1 MGPPDPYSALSFD
14 NNLYSERHYRSMLV
28 HFERNGEV
36 LYDVWPE
43 KGGTDIKSIST
54 AKTSID
60 NTLYD
65 LKGSKLQQTPQK
77 RVYIQNGKKYI
88 IK

>member
-1 MGPPDPYSALSFD
+1 MMSGQK
-14 NNLYSERHYRSMLV
+14 
-28 HFERNGEV
+28 
-36 LYDVWPE
+36 